1 MVRGF
6 LLLLV
11 ALAAWA
17 APVKPGPTQLRIPVC
32 VENKQGGDDPPIEA
46 KDFTVTLDGAP
57 SRLVD
62 VQRPGDALV
71 ILLVMDLAG
80 DLTVAEPAKEATIA
94 EIKKLPQAVFVG
106 LLRAQDGLKV
116 ILDPTTDHDALTGAI
131 ESLPISG
138 KAGLLNT
145 VEVSC
150 RIADSML
157 RKSTAR
163 VGVLYIT
170 DSSAQN
176 YREDFMNPV
185 INSSD
190 SHDLSRQFPETL
202 MREKIS
208 KLETSL
214 MAWQSPV
221 FIAHLNYQGDR
232 VSEEY
237 QNGLKR
243 LAETTGGI
251 AAFSRSTTEIPGAIE
266 HGFATLVSHYSLTL
280 ALPERVSAS
289 PQIRVT
295 VPDADRTLS
304 YRTRYRLRSK

>member
-1 MVRGF
+1 
-6 LLLLV
+6 
-11 ALAAWA
+11 
-17 APVKPGPTQLRIPVC
+17 
-32 VENKQGGDDPPIEA
+32 
-46 KDFTVTLDGAP
+46 
-57 SRLVD
+57 
-62 VQRPGDALV
+62 
-71 ILLVMDLAG
+71 
-80 DLTVAEPAKEATIA
+80 
-94 EIKKLPQAVFVG
+94 
-106 LLRAQDGLKV
+106 
-116 ILDPTTDHDALTGAI
+116 
-131 ESLPISG
+131 
-138 KAGLLNT
+138 
-145 VEVSC
+145 
-150 RIADSML
+150 
-157 RKSTAR
+157 
-163 VGVLYIT
+163 
-170 DSSAQN
+170 
-176 YREDFMNPV
+176 
-185 INSSD
+185 
-190 SHDLSRQFPETL
+190 

>member
-1 MVRGF
+1 MTRCW
-6 LLLLV
+6 LLLFAV
-11 ALAAWA
+11 AAWA

-32 VENKQGGDDPPIEA
+32 VENKQGSEDPPIEA
-46 KDFTVTLDGAP
+46 KDFSVTLDGSP

-94 EIKKLPQAVFVG
+94 EIKKLPEAVFVG

-116 ILDPTTDHDALTGAI
+116 IMDPTTDHDALSGAI
-131 ESLPISG
+131 ESLPVSG
-138 KAGLLNT
+138 KSGLLPT
-145 VEVSC
+145 IEVAC

-157 RKSTAR
+157 RKSTTR
-163 VGVLYIT
+163 VGVLYVT

-214 MAWQSPV
+214 TAWQSPV

-243 LAETTGGI
+243 LADATGGV

-266 HGFATLVSHYSLTL
+266 HGFAALVSHYSLTL
-280 ALPERVSAS
+280 ALPERVSTS
-289 PQIRVT
+289 PQIKVS
-295 VPDADRTLS
+295 VPDADRTFT